1 MQEMHSLERVVRQL
15 VDERRRQAQ
24 RDALAARHSRSG
36 LMMRFLASI
45 ARREVR

>member
-1 MQEMHSLERVVRQL
+1 MQEIHVLERVAKQM

-36 LMMRFLASI
+36 LILRFLAAI

>member
-1 MQEMHSLERVVRQL
+1 MQEIHALEHVVRQM

-24 RDALAARHSRSG
+24 RDAMAARHSRSG

>member
-1 MQEMHSLERVVRQL
+1 MQEIHALERVVRQM

-24 RDALAARHSRSG
+24 RDAVAARHSRSG
-36 LMMRFLASI
+36 LMLRFLSSI